1 MLNLQEIEIVF
12 RTKWKSN
19 MFSKLYICNIQHIF
33 QTVFFSPNNPWANV
47 FPVKK
52 SKNVKKLYFLP
63 SFHSLQMQQGPE
75 EKSGYVV

>member
-12 RTKWKSN
+12 RTTN
-19 MFSKLYICNIQHIF
+19 VFSKLYICNIQHIF
-33 QTVFFSPNNPWANV
+33 QTVFSPNNPWANV

-52 SKNVKKLYFLP
+52 SKNVKKLSFLV
-63 SFHSLQMQQGPE
+63 SFHSLQMQQEPE